1 VSDKVLVIPATF
13 RVGSELPP
21 YLPVA
26 EGGLKPTNE
35 CTREDVAAAIA
46 ELKDAA
52 RASRERLETVYAE
65 HVRDV
70 EVLAQVAAY
79 LDRYDEWAALRRGG
93 QAREILWQLDDRDY

>member
-1 VSDKVLVIPATF
+1 VTDRVLVIPATF

-26 EGGLKPTNE
+26 EGGLKPTSE
-35 CTREDVAAAIA
+35 CTREDVAIA
-46 ELKDAA
+46 VEELKSAA
-52 RASRERLETVYAE
+52 RASRERLEAVYTE

-79 LDRYDEWAALRRGG
+79 LDRYDQWGALRNGG
-93 QAREILWQLDDRDY
+93 QTREILWHVDDRDY